1 MEVQI
6 LKNSN
11 DINYKIIVDNE
22 DIQIPFRSNHLILK
36 LLKKNDLYLFDSDLI
51 DNINRYNKLNSEL
64 KEILKDINESLQD
77 LLNESNNKQ

>member
-51 DNINRYNKLNSEL
+51 DNINKYNKLNSEL

-77 LLNESNNKQ
+77 LLNESNDKQ

>member
-51 DNINRYNKLNSEL
+51 DNINKYNKLNSEL
-64 KEILKDINESLQD
+64 KEILNI
-77 LLNESNNKQ
+77 

>member
-11 DINYKIIVDNE
+11 DINYKIIVNSDE
-22 DIQIPFRSNHLILK
+22 VQIPFRSNHLFLK
-36 LLKKNDLYLFDSDLI
+36 LLKKKDVYFFDTDLI
-51 DNINRYNKLNSEL
+51 DNINKYNKLNSEM

-77 LLNESNNKQ
+77 LLNESNN

>member
-51 DNINRYNKLNSEL
+51 DNINKYNKINSEL
-64 KEILKDINESLQD
+64 KEILKYINDSLQD